1 MNRGVLCILV
11 MASRFLLVMSSSM
24 KDGIV
29 VQHFL
34 RQDRQDVDIKLIKRK
49 LSGSSNDDAYIDDT
63 DDYEEENS
71 AETRIGYVINEAEAE
86 MYAIYKNPPSEWSM
100 TEWKVFAVLVTIILA
115 ILVCC
120 AAACIRCCCRGSGS
134 ERDDSYKNFEDY
146 STCSSDV
153 SRVSDASLVDAVR
166 RNKNYKVDSNKGQ
179 PHSKKDKLLS
189 FDTDD
194 SSVGYDKIMRLRS
207 G

>member
-1 MNRGVLCILV
+1 
-11 MASRFLLVMSSSM
+11 MSSSM
-24 KDGIV
+24 EDGIV

-34 RQDRQDVDIKLIKRK
+34 RQDRQDVDMKLIKRK
-49 LSGSSNDDAYIDDT
+49 LSDSSSTNDDAYIDDG
-63 DDYEEENS
+63 DDYEVEND
-71 AETRIGYVINEAEAE
+71 AETGIGYVIHKAEGE
-86 MYAIYKNPPSEWSM
+86 MYEIYKNPPSEWSM
-100 TEWKVFAVLVTIILA
+100 TEWKFFAVLVTITLA

-120 AAACIRCCCRGSGS
+120 AAACIRCCCGGSES

-146 STCSSDV
+146 STCSSDG
-153 SRVSDASLVDAVR
+153 SRASDASLVDAGR
-166 RNKNYKVDSNKGQ
+166 RNKNYKADSNKGQ